1 MSADGNSIRILAVD
15 DHSLIREGIATF
27 LASQSDMRL
36 VAEAPM
42 GAKPSSSSVNTVPTS
57 P

>member
-1 MSADGNSIRILAVD
+1 MSADGNSIRVLAVD

-36 VAEAPM
+36 VAEALM
-42 GAKPSSSSVNTVPTS
+42 GAKLSSSSGNTVPTS

>member
-36 VAEAPM
+36 VGEA
-42 GAKPSSSSVNTVPTS
+42 V
-57 P
+57 